1 MNNGEF
7 YRPNEY
13 NTIQEYKS
21 FPAEIYSKSVEHN
34 SSGAEIGNTGKEITT
49 VQKRT
54 KRNSRDGTKSFI
66 EKVFNS
72 VKNVATTAT
81 VAAATVVVTVGIV
94 ITQPKVNVESFDYGA
109 DYVEY
114 KITLDEMSEDITY
127 STVIS
132 NSSDE
137 DVVKEFTDEGV
148 CEARV
153 DNLRPDWE
161 YTLKVVGT
169 DASLNQVIYH
179 ETTFQTLKNIIYPSA
194 DIHISTNKIPEDMA
208 FYIDYQAIVSDFKN
222 GTEYRLV
229 AEYNG
234 TEFYENTVITDGKI
248 EGRIENIPYDVFDFV
263 IYATVSGEEKELLR
277 EEYISPVFDT
287 PTASI
292 KTNTTKISEDMVFY
306 VDYEALISMYENAK
320 SYRLVAEYNGTEF
333 YENTV
338 ITEGKIEGRIEDIPY
353 DVFDFVIYATVS
365 GEEKELLREEYI
377 SPVFDI
383 PSAGI
388 SVITNKTPST
398 MEYSV
403 DYNISISDYVNGKNY
418 RVVFVQNGATFYE
431 NNAINNGAFSARV
444 EDLPPGEFEIIV
456 YGQVKGIE
464 TMLEKST
471 YVPPIFEP
479 PTSYDGSYIAPSLS
493 NSSVIWNDSSGYHT
507 FKLHIECD
515 DMPAAYKYILS
526 ALDSN
531 GNTLDYYEGR
541 TAADVVLDI
550 PVSSYDVS
558 FVFEIIGIGT
568 NSTSVIEKIDLGEID
583 FSPASVEITDVAI
596 PFINTYN
603 IKYSILGSLSG
614 AEIYEGLELV
624 LNFADGSKNTVAISK
639 GELHV
644 GYIEYTTSIEITSID
659 ATLTYTK
666 APGENVRMASA
677 SENISTDASF
687 NATHLVNFSSD
698 YVLFHPVGIL
708 DGATHMAV
716 VSSEN
721 PTAPDIIL
729 IEDIEPNA
737 GYMSYYSSGGDITY
751 TLYLCD
757 EFGNALSNQVTATVD
772 TTANG
777 YDGSYSMSYRNP
789 SDIGISYNDDGTIN
803 LYIDIDYPVLDG
815 DAYYQIVI
823 GGNHYFSF
831 TSGVPVI
838 SGLPDEPCTVE
849 FRVCKDIGGIPY
861 VLYEVIPSGVINEAD
876 VTHLVDA
883 TKSGSTVNV
892 NMTYL
897 TDKDYDVNTP
907 IRIVCSDGTELSME
921 YSELYNDTGN
931 SMYVATFEVDA
942 DITSITVYV
951 GWSAAAQILEV
962 MDYDGN
968 MYKINEIYFEF

>member
-21 FPAEIYSKSVEHN
+21 FSAEIYSKSVEHN

-54 KRNSRDGTKSFI
+54 KRNTRDGTKSFI

-94 ITQPKVNVESFDYGA
+94 IAQPKVNVESFDYGA

-153 DNLRPDWE
+153 ENLRPDWE

-234 TEFYENTVITDGKI
+234 TG
-248 EGRIENIPYDVFDFV
+248 
-263 IYATVSGEEKELLR
+263 
-277 EEYISPVFDT
+277 
-287 PTASI
+287 
-292 KTNTTKISEDMVFY
+292 
-306 VDYEALISMYENAK
+306 
-320 SYRLVAEYNGTEF
+320 F

-338 ITEGKIEGRIEDIPY
+338 ITEGKIEGRIENIPY

-431 NNAINNGAFSARV
+431 NKAINNGAFSARV

-515 DMPAAYKYILS
+515 DMPAAYKYSLS

-531 GNTLDYYEGR
+531 GNTLDYCEGR

-568 NSTSVIEKIDLGEID
+568 NSTSVIEKINLGEID

-603 IKYSILGSLSG
+603 IKYSILSSLSG

-624 LNFADGSKNTVAISK
+624 LNFADGTKNTVAISK
-639 GELHV
+639 GELNA

-687 NATHLVNFSSD
+687 NATQLVNFSSG

-729 IEDIEPNA
+729 IEDIEPYA
-737 GYMSYYSSGGDITY
+737 GYRSYYSSGGDVTY

-777 YDGSYSMSYRNP
+777 YDGSYSMSYCNP

-823 GGNHYFSF
+823 GENHYFSF

-861 VLYEVIPSGVINEAD
+861 VLYEIIPSGVINEAD
-876 VTHLVDA
+876 VAYRVDA
-883 TKSGSTVNV
+883 TKSGSTLNV

-942 DITSITVYV
+942 GITSITVYV
-951 GWSAAAQILEV
+951 GWSATAQILEG

>member
-54 KRNSRDGTKSFI
+54 KLNTRDGTKSFI

-94 ITQPKVNVESFDYGA
+94 IAQPKVNVEFFDYGA

-234 TEFYENTVITDGKI
+234 TEFYENTVITEGKI

-263 IYATVSGEEKELLR
+263 IYATVSGE
-277 EEYISPVFDT
+277 
-287 PTASI
+287 
-292 KTNTTKISEDMVFY
+292 KTEI
-306 VDYEALISMYENAK
+306 
-320 SYRLVAEYNGTEF
+320 
-333 YENTV
+333 
-338 ITEGKIEGRIEDIPY
+338 
-353 DVFDFVIYATVS
+353 
-365 GEEKELLREEYI
+365 LREEYI

-431 NNAINNGAFSARV
+431 NNAINNGTFSARV

-471 YVPPIFEP
+471 YVPPTFEP

-531 GNTLDYYEGR
+531 GNTLDYYEGC

-568 NSTSVIEKIDLGEID
+568 NSTSVIEKINLGEID

-603 IKYSILGSLSG
+603 IKYSILSSLSG

-639 GELHV
+639 GELHI

-677 SENISTDASF
+677 SENITTDASF

-721 PTAPDIIL
+721 PTMPDIIL
-729 IEDIEPNA
+729 IEDIEPYA
-737 GYMSYYSSGGDITY
+737 GYWSYYSSGGDITY

-861 VLYEVIPSGVINEAD
+861 VLYEIIPSGVINEAD
-876 VTHLVDA
+876 VTYRVDA

-951 GWSAAAQILEV
+951 GWSAAAQILEG

>member
-49 VQKRT
+49 VQKRI
-54 KRNSRDGTKSFI
+54 KRNTGDGTKSFI

-94 ITQPKVNVESFDYGA
+94 IAQPKVNVESFDYGA

-234 TEFYENTVITDGKI
+234 TEFYENTVITEGKI
-248 EGRIENIPYDVFDFV
+248 EGRIEN
-263 IYATVSGEEKELLR
+263 
-277 EEYISPVFDT
+277 
-287 PTASI
+287 
-292 KTNTTKISEDMVFY
+292 
-306 VDYEALISMYENAK
+306 
-320 SYRLVAEYNGTEF
+320 
-333 YENTV
+333 
-338 ITEGKIEGRIEDIPY
+338 IPY

-431 NNAINNGAFSARV
+431 NNAINNGTFSARV

-471 YVPPIFEP
+471 YVPPTFEP

-568 NSTSVIEKIDLGEID
+568 NSTSVIEKINLGEID

-603 IKYSILGSLSG
+603 IKYSILSSLSG
-614 AEIYEGLELV
+614 AEKYEGLELV

-639 GELHV
+639 GELHI

-677 SENISTDASF
+677 SENITTDASF

-716 VSSEN
+716 ISSEN
-721 PTAPDIIL
+721 PTVPDIIL
-729 IEDIEPNA
+729 IEDIEPYA

-861 VLYEVIPSGVINEAD
+861 VLYEIIPSGVINEAD
-876 VTHLVDA
+876 VIYRVDA

-951 GWSAAAQILEV
+951 GWSAAAQILEG